1 MEIALI
7 GFVVMLIFLFLRV
20 PIAFS
25 LAVVGCIGF
34 AYIVGREPA
43 QEMVGQ
49 VLYDS
54 VLNYGFSVVPLF
66 ILMGNFVTQARLSQE
81 LYEAADAFIGYR
93 RGGLAMATVLACG
106 GFSAVSGSSLA
117 TAATMAKVA
126 MPSMR
131 SYGYSDKLSAGSVA
145 AGGTLGILIPPS
157 VILVLYGIITDN
169 DIGQLFIAGIV
180 PGIVSIVSYFIVIT
194 IITHVRPE
202 MGPPGARKN
211 WSDRLY
217 SLRGVWGV
225 LLLFFIVL
233 GGIYFGVFT
242 PTEAG
247 GIGAGGA
254 FLFALSRRTLDFFSI
269 FKALIDTA
277 RTTAMIFTILFGG
290 IIFSNFINV
299 AELPTAMVSLV
310 NELKLTPFNIMLSI
324 LVIYLILGCILDTLG
339 MLFLTIP
346 VFYPLIVGVGFDP
359 IWFGI
364 IVVVVSEI
372 ALITPPIGLNVYML
386 NSLLPDIPLNVMFLG
401 ILPFL
406 AADLVRL
413 ALLVLFPGIVTFLPY
428 MMK

>member
-1 MEIALI
+1 
-7 GFVVMLIFLFLRV
+7 
-20 PIAFS
+20 
-25 LAVVGCIGF
+25 
-34 AYIVGREPA
+34 
-43 QEMVGQ
+43 
-49 VLYDS
+49 
-54 VLNYGFSVVPLF
+54 
-66 ILMGNFVTQARLSQE
+66 
-81 LYEAADAFIGYR
+81 
-93 RGGLAMATVLACG
+93 
-106 GFSAVSGSSLA
+106 
-117 TAATMAKVA
+117 
-126 MPSMR
+126 
-131 SYGYSDKLSAGSVA
+131 
-145 AGGTLGILIPPS
+145 
-157 VILVLYGIITDN
+157 
-169 DIGQLFIAGIV
+169 
-180 PGIVSIVSYFIVIT
+180 
-194 IITHVRPE
+194 
-202 MGPPGARKN
+202 
-211 WSDRLY
+211 
-217 SLRGVWGV
+217 
-225 LLLFFIVL
+225 L

-254 FLFALSRRTLDFFSI
+254 FLFALSRRTLDLFSI

-386 NSLLPDIPLNVMFLG
+386 NSLLPDIPLNVIFLG

-413 ALLVLFPGIVTFLPY
+413 TLLVVFPGIATFLPY